1 MRIKCHLNVLVT
13 GGAGFIGSRLVMKLL
28 SEGIDVDIIDD
39 LSNGDPNFINYV
51 IKQYSNVQFYKLN
64 LLDNIELKDYD
75 IVYHLAANP
84 EVRIGISEPK
94 IHVEQNIIAT
104 FKLLEE
110 IRKHDIERVVFTS
123 SSTVYGDALIIPTPE
138 DYAPLEPISIYG
150 ASKLACE
157 AIISSYAH
165 TYGLKAVILRLANII
180 GENSNHGVIIDFM
193 KKLKDDPKR
202 LEVLW
207 DGTQNKSYLYVE
219 DCIDAIEYAI
229 KSNKT
234 VDFFNIGSEDNIL
247 VSDIAKIVI
256 EELRLNDTKIVFTE
270 GHQGRGWKG
279 DVKNMRL
286 DISKI
291 KALGWKP
298 RYNSLE
304 AVKYTVRR
312 LAKSFK

>member
-1 MRIKCHLNVLVT
+1 MSVLVT

-28 SEGIDVDIIDD
+28 SEGTDVDIIDD
-39 LSNGDPNFINYV
+39 LSSGDPNFISYI
-51 IKQYSNVQFYKLN
+51 IKQHSNVRFYKLN

-84 EVRIGISEPK
+84 EVRIGVSEPK

-165 TYGLKAVILRLANII
+165 TYGLKALILRLANII

-193 KKLKDDPKR
+193 KRLKNNPKR
-202 LEVLW
+202 LEVLG

-219 DCIDAIEYAI
+219 DCIDAMQYAI

-234 VDFFNIGSEDNIL
+234 VDFFNIGSEDSIL

-256 EELRLNDTKIVFTE
+256 EELRLNNTEIVFT
-270 GHQGRGWKG
+270 GGYQGRGWKG

-286 DISKI
+286 DVSKI

-298 RYNSLE
+298 NYNSLE